1 MFRVYIYKCKAP
13 LFVKNSAP
21 WKAFFRKRYPPYFRD
36 RGNYEQCLI
45 IVTRK
50 GGRTG
55 RSTHL
60 CSEPSYTRNHSSLTW
75 VYENVNKSNN
85 RAAKTLFGPIYLPFL
100 CNNHQF
106 CFFLSQTANI
116 TGSNCATKGFNVSKK
131 HKLPLY
137 QTQSGERNYVD
148 HKIIF

>member
-106 CFFLSQTANI
+106 CFFFVSNYKHNRIKLCYKRFQCVKETQITTVSNTKRTA
-116 TGSNCATKGFNVSKK
+116 
-131 HKLPLY
+131 KLRR
-137 QTQSGERNYVD
+137 S
-148 HKIIF
+148 

>member
-1 MFRVYIYKCKAP
+1 MSDHSHK
-13 LFVKNSAP
+13 
-21 WKAFFRKRYPPYFRD
+21 KRR
-36 RGNYEQCLI
+36 
-45 IVTRK
+45 
-50 GGRTG
+50 G

-100 CNNHQF
+100 CDNHQF
-106 CFFLSQTANI
+106 FFFFLSQTANI
-116 TGSNCATKGFNVSKK
+116 TGSNCATKGFHVSKK